1 VGVVNNLGL
10 WRDDKHRYYANY
22 PDRDDANG
30 LAMPGVTSV
39 IAKVDKSGPLIA
51 WAKGVTAD
59 AALDNLPRLAEMVST
74 DGREPTKAWL
84 KAHATAESDR
94 AKDLGTRIHILA
106 EQISRGAEPSM
117 DEFEAPFVAAY
128 RRYLA
133 DYNPEVKSL
142 EQFTCNLS
150 LGYGGTFDFLAE
162 LDGKL
167 TLGDLK
173 TGKGVYPETRL
184 QLAALGMAEFIG
196 RPNDPKRYRMPKV
209 EQYVILHVR
218 PEAYAKG
225 YQLYRVNVNE
235 ADREAFRGALSIYRW
250 AEQRPSKG
258 EPYAPAGL
266 EVAA

>member
-1 VGVVNNLGL
+1 MSEPTLGL
-10 WRDDKHRYYANY
+10 WRTEQHKYFAKY
-22 PDRDDANG
+22 PDLPTATG

-39 IAKVDKSGPLIA
+39 IQKVDKSGPLIA

-59 AALDNLPRLAEMVST
+59 AALDNLDRLSEMVEA

-84 KAHATAESDR
+84 KAHATAESDK
-94 AKDLGTRIHILA
+94 AKDLGTRVHILA
-106 EQISRGAEPSM
+106 EQISRGAEPEM
-117 DEFEAPFVAAY
+117 DEFEEPFVAAY
-128 RRYLA
+128 RRYLVDFA
-133 DYNPEVKSL
+133 PTVKSL
-142 EQFTCNLS
+142 ENMVWSPADQ
-150 LGYGGTFDFLAE
+150 YGGTFDFLAE

-173 TGKGVYPETRL
+173 TGKGIYPETRL
-184 QLAALGMAEFIG
+184 QLAALGMAEYIG
-196 RPNDPKRYRMPKV
+196 RPNDPKRYRMPKI

-225 YQLYRVNVNE
+225 YQLYRINVND
-235 ADREAFRGALSIYRW
+235 ADRAAFRGALAIYRW

-266 EVAA
+266 ENVA

>member
-1 VGVVNNLGL
+1 VNTPTVGLC
-10 WRDDKHRYYANY
+10 RDDKHRYYARY
-22 PDRDDANG
+22 EDRSDARG
-30 LAMPGVTSV
+30 TAMPGVTSV

-59 AALDNLPRLAEMVST
+59 AALDNLPRLAEMVKA

-94 AKDLGTRIHILA
+94 AKDLGTRIHLLA
-106 EQISRGAEPSM
+106 EQISRGASPDM
-117 DEFEAPFVAAY
+117 DEFEAPYVEAY
-128 RRYLA
+128 RAYLA
-133 DYNPEVKSL
+133 QHRPVVKSL
-142 EQFTCNLS
+142 EQFTCNLA

-162 LDGKL
+162 IDGKL

-173 TGKGVYPETRL
+173 TGKGIYPETRL

-225 YQLYRVNVNE
+225 FQLYRVNVDD
-235 ADREAFRGALSIYRW
+235 ADREAFKGALSIYRW
-250 AEQRPSKG
+250 AERRPSKG
-258 EPYAPAGL
+258 EPYSPTFI
-266 EVAA
+266 EEAA